1 MVQKTWMRISM
12 RITRQIRSSTI
23 YLLVFP
29 FVLAGCGA
37 NEGVLRSGNETPIQ
51 VVEEKPSFEKD
62 LNAMHTAG
70 FVFIYA
76 LRRRDGKTID
86 ADDVRVIKQLTVDT
100 NRRVKSDSD
109 KAVLIG
115 SNFELPKDNLS
126 ALNGRFLVE
135 DHSEPPDGNSNINAN
150 SKK

>member
-1 MVQKTWMRISM
+1 MKRI
-12 RITRQIRSSTI
+12 RLCTI
-23 YLLVFP
+23 CFVVLPAVFS
-29 FVLAGCGA
+29 AGCGA

-51 VVEEKPSFEKD
+51 VVEDKPSFEKD

-70 FVFIYA
+70 FTSIYV

-86 ADDVRVIKQLTVDT
+86 AEDVRVIKELTVDT

-115 SNFELPKDNLS
+115 SNFEMPKESLS
-126 ALNGRFLVE
+126 ELNARFLVE
-135 DHSEPPDGNSNINAN
+135 DRSAPPVNDANTNLNSN
-150 SKK
+150 K